1 MKTFSEY
8 KYLFAHLPVNK
19 KGSMIAPHKAI
30 LLLTVIDLI
39 ERGIITTPC
48 IPLSEEL
55 QRNFKRMWKTY
66 VPLTCPFTCKFSYP
80 FFHLSSSPFWI
91 LIKASTYIGQK
102 EYSSIKPLKRDYIG
116 AVIDTELFQY
126 LSNPGQRDELRELL
140 IANYLVDNNSHQSSQ
155 LGKAILLAIFCAV
168 A

>member
-1 MKTFSEY
+1 MKTLAEY
-8 KYLFAHLPVNK
+8 TYLFSRLSVNK
-19 KGSMIAPHKAI
+19 KGTMIAPHKAI
-30 LLLTVIDLI
+30 LLLAVIDLI

-66 VPLTCPFTCKFSYP
+66 VPITSPFLCNFSYP

-102 EYSSIKPLKRDYIG
+102 EYSSVKPLKRDYVG
-116 AVIDTELFQY
+116 TVIDTELFKY
-126 LSNPGQRDELRELL
+126 LSNPEQRDELRELL
-140 IANYLVDNNSHQSSQ
+140 IANYLSE
-155 LGKAILLAIFCAV
+155 K
-168 A
+168 